1 MARINCEKVDC
12 YFYSFTSGG
21 GPRCKYDNHSLC
33 CRDCSECKYYITR
46 NHARIVVVNYVKERK
61 GE

>member
-1 MARINCEKVDC
+1 MKVDC

-33 CRDCSECKYYITR
+33 CRDCSNCQYYITR
-46 NHARIVVVNYVKERK
+46 HHVRIVVVNYVKDRK